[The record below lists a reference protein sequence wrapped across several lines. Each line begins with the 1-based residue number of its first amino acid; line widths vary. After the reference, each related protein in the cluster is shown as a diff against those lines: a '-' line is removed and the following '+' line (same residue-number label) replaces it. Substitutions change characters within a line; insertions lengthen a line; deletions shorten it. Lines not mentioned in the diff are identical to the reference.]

1 MGFITS
7 VKPPSTLLTKQEN
20 PNEWKYYYRVVIFR
34 KDNKGP
40 MLEIAGFMDEKI
52 ADGYMRNL
60 VQNTEGWD
68 DDKLAVDKLLYALP
82 PWTVPDDS
90 LESKIDFLINL
101 EEKENKKND

>member
-1 MGFITS
+1 MDFITS
-7 VKPPSTLLTKQEN
+7 IKPTSTLLTKQEKA
-20 PNEWKYYYRVVIFR
+20 NEWKNYYRVVIFR

-40 MLEIAGFMDEKI
+40 MLEIAGFKDEKI

-60 VQNTEGWD
+60 VRNTEGWD
-68 DDKLAVDKLLYALP
+68 DNKLAVDKLLYALP
-82 PWTVPDDS
+82 PLTVPDDS